1 MNRERVV
8 IDTNVFISGVLK
20 PNGTPRKS
28 IDLAITRFEV
38 LQSEETYLE
47 LTTRLSKPKFDKYV
61 SESDRT
67 VFLNCV
73 RNQSLFLTVEH
84 QTNICTDADDNKF
97 LELAL
102 SGRAR
107 YLITGDSDLLVLVN
121 YYETAILN
129 PADFLELVS

>member
-20 PNGTPRKS
+20 PNGTPRKA
-28 IDLAITRFEV
+28 INLAIDRFEI

-47 LTTRLSKPKFDKYV
+47 LTTRLSKAKFDKYV
-61 SESDRT
+61 SELERT
-67 VFLNCV
+67 VFFNSV
-73 RNQSLFLTVEH
+73 RNQSFFLTVEH

-102 SGRAR
+102 SGKAR

-121 YYETAILN
+121 YYETVILN